1 MKRRCISC
9 SSCSSRCGAP
19 DTNFVDFVGAADLIF
34 LVLFLDDTTDGHE
47 KSILY
52 TKQGVYREEKT
63 DRFYSSLIADLHV
76 VFEEKQ
82 QFFFEKTTETKNIF
96 GKYLELIFDQII
108 FFLYV
113 ISRSFHL
120 PFL

>member
-34 LVLFLDDTTDGHE
+34 SRTFLGRYDGHE

-82 QFFFEKTTETKNIF
+82 QFFEKKTTETKNIF

-108 FFLYV
+108 FFLYA

-120 PFL
+120 LFL